1 MNCSYFE
8 QVTDAYLSGEIEGP
22 EWRIHL
28 DKCPSC
34 ASKLRSES
42 DFDLVVKQAVHS
54 DRLQTRQIE
63 AHVRAVIR
71 QSHPIWGRPMVL
83 AFRNGIAAVVVFG
96 TLAVASLGYARG
108 RIDRSAI
115 CVDAADD
122 HQEEIVG
129 KAPRKW
135 RSDVNEVAALS
146 QRIAGDPSIPQRI
159 APAGYQLIGAR
170 VCLLH
175 GKKYMHLDYSDGSKE
190 ISLFVGH
197 QDDHKTLSARILSWF
212 ESDSANAERFESL
225 TVGSIQKKDLSIVLV
240 SASPIP
246 DVQKVVEQAGS
257 RL

>member
-28 DKCPSC
+28 DNCPSC

-42 DFDLVVKQAVHS
+42 DFDLIVKQAVHS

-63 AHVRAVIR
+63 AHVRAAIR
-71 QSHPIWGRPMVL
+71 ESHPIWGRPILV

-135 RSDVNEVAALS
+135 RSDINEIAALS
-146 QRIAGDPSIPQRI
+146 QKIAGDPSIPQRL

-175 GKKYMHLDYSDGSKE
+175 GKRYMHLDYSDGSKE

-197 QDDHKTLSARILSWF
+197 QDDRKTISARVLSWF
-212 ESDSANAERFESL
+212 ESDSVSAEHVESL
-225 TVGSIQKKDLSIVLV
+225 TVGAIQKKDLYLVLV
-240 SASPIP
+240 STSPIP
-246 DVQKVVEQAGS
+246 DVHKVVAEAGD

>member
-28 DKCPSC
+28 NNC
-34 ASKLRSES
+34 ADCATKLRSES
-42 DFDLVVKQAVHS
+42 DFDLVLKQAVHA

-63 AHVRAVIR
+63 AHVRAAIR
-71 QSHPIWGRPMVL
+71 HSPRLWTLPTVL
-83 AFRNGIAAVVVFG
+83 TLRNAIAATVVFA
-96 TLAVASLGYARG
+96 TLVIASLGYAKG

-146 QRIAGDPSIPQRI
+146 QRMAGDPSIPQRI
-159 APAGYQLIGAR
+159 APAGYKLIGAR

-175 GKKYMHLDYSDGSKE
+175 GKRYMHLDYSDGSNE
-190 ISLFVGH
+190 ISLFVRH
-197 QDDHKTLSARILSWF
+197 QDDSKTLADRVVNWF
-212 ESDSANAERFESL
+212 ESNAVSAERVESL
-225 TVGSIQKKDLSIVLV
+225 TVGAIQKKDLALVLV
-240 SASPIP
+240 STSPIP
-246 DVQKVVEQAGS
+246 DVQKVVAQAGDK
-257 RL
+257 L

>member
-22 EWRIHL
+22 EWRVHL
-28 DKCPSC
+28 DNCPDC
-34 ASKLRSES
+34 AAKLRSES

-63 AHVRAVIR
+63 AHVRAAIR
-71 QSHPIWGRPMVL
+71 QSHPIWSRPIMVM
-83 AFRNGIAAVVVFG
+83 FRNGIAAMIVFG
-96 TLAVASLGYARG
+96 TLAIASLGYARG

-122 HQEEIVG
+122 HQEEVVG

-135 RSDVNEVAALS
+135 RSDANEIAALS

-175 GKKYMHLDYSDGSKE
+175 GKRYMHLDYSDGSKE

-197 QDDHKTLSARILSWF
+197 QDDRKTLFARVLSWF
-212 ESDSANAERFESL
+212 ESDSVSADRVESL
-225 TVGSIQKKDLSIVLV
+225 TVGAIQKKDLYLVLV
-240 SASPIP
+240 AASPIP
-246 DVQKVVEQAGS
+246 DVQKVVAEAGD

>member
-28 DKCPSC
+28 NNCPDC
-34 ASKLRSES
+34 ATKLRSES
-42 DFDLVVKQAVHS
+42 DFDLVLKQAVHA
-54 DRLQTRQIE
+54 DRLQTRQLE
-63 AHVRAVIR
+63 AHVRAAIR
-71 QSHPIWGRPMVL
+71 HSPHFWSAPTLITL
-83 AFRNGIAAVVVFG
+83 RNGIAAAVVFA
-96 TLAVASLGYARG
+96 TLVIASLGYAKG
-108 RIDRSAI
+108 RIDRSAV

-135 RSDVNEVAALS
+135 RSDLNEIAALS
-146 QRIAGDPSIPQRI
+146 KKIAGDPSIPQRI

-175 GKKYMHLDYSDGSKE
+175 GKRYMHLDYSDGSNE
-190 ISLFVGH
+190 ISLFVRH
-197 QDDHKTLSARILSWF
+197 QDDSKTLAGRVMNWF
-212 ESDSANAERFESL
+212 ESNAVTAERVDSL
-225 TVGSIQKKDLSIVLV
+225 TVGSIQKRDLSLVLV
-240 SASPIP
+240 SVSPIR
-246 DVQKVVEQAGS
+246 DVQKVVAEAGD